1 MNMIRE
7 ILSKTKTMG
16 KMKDNFIE
24 EIEDLKISIELNLI
38 LFKIY

>member
-7 ILSKTKTMG
+7 ILSKTKTMS

-24 EIEDLKISIELNLI
+24 EIEDLKISIELNSI
-38 LFKIY
+38 LFKIC

>member
-7 ILSKTKTMG
+7 ILSKTKTMS

>member
-7 ILSKTKTMG
+7 ILSKTKMMS

-24 EIEDLKISIELNLI
+24 EIEDLKISIELNSI
-38 LFKIY
+38 LFKIC